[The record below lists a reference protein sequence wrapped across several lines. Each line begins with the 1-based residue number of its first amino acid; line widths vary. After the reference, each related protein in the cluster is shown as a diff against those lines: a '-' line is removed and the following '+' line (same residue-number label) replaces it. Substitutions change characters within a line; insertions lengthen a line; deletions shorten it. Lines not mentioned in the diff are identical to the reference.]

1 MDKKGIDLL
10 EAIKKL
16 LILDLV
22 TKGVP
27 GKSIAAVLGVDPAV
41 ISRTVAARQTKKLR
55 KKAK

>member
-1 MDKKGIDLL
+1 MDKKGIELL

-16 LILDLV
+16 LILNLV

-41 ISRTVAARQTKKLR
+41 ISRVIAVR
-55 KKAK
+55 KKRRRKVK